1 MNKERGIII
10 GLGILFLVGSVN
22 AYLLVIN
29 NSGGNFDWD
38 DGSYINTVV
47 KKSTEELQLKWKID
61 NWNAYYTFDKNSGNI
76 AYDESD
82 NNNYCTIY
90 GATWSNGRYN
100 KGLKLDGIND
110 YLNCGSSNSLNIT
123 KAISMGLDLKLDS
136 YSTSPNIIHKYIM
149 NIGYMLALGN
159 NNGRINSYIKSGGN
173 YSTTTPYIF
182 KDKWQH
188 IFTTWNYSGDNKIRI
203 YVNGILKETSTAI
216 FPLNYTPN
224 VPLKISGTL
233 GGFSYLNG
241 TIENLRIYDYALNST
256 EVLSIS
262 KNEHEDF
269 GFWEIEHSCL
279 FGDVVRNVSFDLEH
293 NLYTRIDFY
302 LNDVLIQNDVQNNI
316 WYDIP
321 NQGDRIKLKFRTVNK
336 SLTPTLNKIIYN
348 CDSSIPTTTTTA
360 PQYNLTPV
368 VDTIGGGVDIGYSIL
383 DLIITWLPAIIVMM
397 IFGLV
402 FGVFERYV

>member
-110 YLNCGSSNSLNIT
+110 YLNCGSRNSLNIT

-136 YSTSPNIIHKYIM
+136 YSTSPNIIHKYIKKM
-149 NIGYMLALGN
+149 
-159 NNGRINSYIKSGGN
+159 
-173 YSTTTPYIF
+173 
-182 KDKWQH
+182 
-188 IFTTWNYSGDNKIRI
+188 
-203 YVNGILKETSTAI
+203 
-216 FPLNYTPN
+216 
-224 VPLKISGTL
+224 
-233 GGFSYLNG
+233 
-241 TIENLRIYDYALNST
+241 
-256 EVLSIS
+256 
-262 KNEHEDF
+262 
-269 GFWEIEHSCL
+269 
-279 FGDVVRNVSFDLEH
+279 
-293 NLYTRIDFY
+293 
-302 LNDVLIQNDVQNNI
+302 
-316 WYDIP
+316 
-321 NQGDRIKLKFRTVNK
+321 
-336 SLTPTLNKIIYN
+336 
-348 CDSSIPTTTTTA
+348 
-360 PQYNLTPV
+360 
-368 VDTIGGGVDIGYSIL
+368 
-383 DLIITWLPAIIVMM
+383 
-397 IFGLV
+397 
-402 FGVFERYV
+402 